1 MQPLCASSPQPAW
14 RNTVKAKKVYLLTAE
29 ILTTETAAIRT
40 NFAAESVS
48 QI

>member
-1 MQPLCASSPQPAW
+1 MSYRYVYVPAQDDW
-14 RNTVKAKKVYLLTAE
+14 RLMLAAE

>member
-1 MQPLCASSPQPAW
+1 MSNNIIQLNQELIH
-14 RNTVKAKKVYLLTAE
+14 NELLAAE
-29 ILTTETAAIRT
+29 ILTTETAVIRT